1 MAKTTV
7 TTAVM
12 QPTSFDQM
20 ARIIEPLARR
30 EEEYYTTAIQSHT
43 DLMSLSSALSAEDKN
58 SDFYKGTIAPM
69 LNKLSGYADRIA
81 KEGVIS
87 DGAYNRAMMQ
97 DLVKLKGQY
106 AQGATQLK
114 DALTRRA
121 QYNDMA
127 SKARLQDPSA
137 VVLGKDMSIQSF
149 IDDPNKVAPLLFS
162 GEDAK
167 RRAFDYLA
175 AWRNST
181 QDLKLIGNI
190 DRLTRILRTVK
201 GSSAEDVYKAIGQH
215 FSDPKNPLT
224 ELYNQVLHQVKS
236 SYGEDIRK
244 HLDEP
249 EANFALVHG
258 VQRGMIGAAGG
269 DAMTPFED
277 KEAIMNLQHRLA
289 MQRDAVARAHR
300 GSGGHNGGGGGSA
313 DEKGGSINVIARGGG
328 VAVGSAGVKGRTLLN
343 SIYKS
348 AADKYKRL
356 PSPARTP
363 DNFNAILTESY
374 MKAFGSQNLPEVA
387 RILKP
392 TGISWNGNK
401 LVAPSAKSVDGKG
414 IDFVPDFNKL
424 ASTAEINNRLYAL
437 TARNNVAGEF
447 NVSAQTANDILKNAI
462 TGVDGAIYGDKSSY
476 AKLGLNELEGQKV
489 DEFISLVRSGYTP
502 KDAKIGITSD
512 GRPYYEAAFF
522 DNQSQTNKR
531 YRVPLADSKNFQVQ
545 VGAGSALDFN
555 PSDESLMRLKLY
567 LAKVES
573 VQNLKRGSD
582 EIDEEQVMQGQ
593 QAYDIVSQSGVSP
606 AAINLL
612 EQHYGK
618 SKTKGF

>member
-69 LNKLSGYADRIA
+69 LSKLSGYADRIA

-106 AQGATQLK
+106 AQGASQLK

-137 VVLGKDMSIQSF
+137 VVLGKDLSIQSF
-149 IDDPNKVAPLLFS
+149 VDDPNKIAPLLFS

-201 GSSAEDVYKAIGQH
+201 GSSAEDVYKAIGQQ

-224 ELYNQVLHQVKS
+224 ELYNQVLYQVKS

-277 KEAIMNLQHRLA
+277 KEAIMMLQHKLA
-289 MQRDAVARAHR
+289 MQRDAIARAHR
-300 GSGGHNGGGGGSA
+300 GGGGHNGGGGGSA
-313 DEKGGSINVIARGGG
+313 DEKGGSIDVIARGGG

-363 DNFNAILTESY
+363 ENFNAILTESY

-401 LVAPSAKSVDGKG
+401 LVAPSARSADGKG

-437 TARNNVAGEF
+437 TAKNNVAGEF

-462 TGVDGAIYGDKSSY
+462 TGVNGAIYGDKTSY
-476 AKLGLNELEGQKV
+476 AKLGLNDLEGQKV

-531 YRVPLADSKNFQVQ
+531 YRVPLADSKNFQQ
-545 VGAGSALDFN
+545 QAGASSALDFN

-573 VQNLKRGSD
+573 VQNLKRGSG

>member
-69 LNKLSGYADRIA
+69 LSKLSGYADRIA

-106 AQGATQLK
+106 LQGSNQLK

-149 IDDPNKVAPLLFS
+149 IDDPNKIAPLLFS

-224 ELYNQVLHQVKS
+224 ELYNQVLYQVKS

-277 KEAIMNLQHRLA
+277 KEAIMMLQDRLA
-289 MQRDAVARAHR
+289 RARESARHN
-300 GSGGHNGGGGGSA
+300 NGGGHRGGNGGA
-313 DEKGGSINVIARGGG
+313 AGDPDMKGGTITLQARGGG
-328 VAVGSAGVKGRTLLN
+328 KAGIWSGAVGRTLIQ
-343 SIYKS
+343 STYQ
-348 AADKYKRL
+348 AAANRYNRL
-356 PSPARTP
+356 PASSKTPAK
-363 DNFNAILTESY
+363 FSEMLTESFA
-374 MKAFGSQNLPEVA
+374 KTFGSHNLPAVA
-387 RILKP
+387 KVLQP
-392 TGISWNGNK
+392 AGFTWNGNK
-401 LVAPSAKSVDGKG
+401 LLAPSAKSADGKG
-414 IDFVPDFNKL
+414 VRFTPNFN
-424 ASTAEINNRLYAL
+424 AIQSTLEINNGLYAM
-437 TARNNVAGEF
+437 TAKNNVAGSF
-447 NVSAQTANDILKNAI
+447 NISSDTANDILQLAI
-462 TGVDGAIYGDKSSY
+462 TGAYGDDYKRGIIKALTKEGKTSKGDQLGEIDAFVKSFR
-476 AKLGLNELEGQKV
+476 EGT
-489 DEFISLVRSGYTP
+489 RP
-502 KDAKIGITSD
+502 KNARVVQTSD
-512 GRPYYEAAFF
+512 GRMYYEAQYINGSTKQPA
-522 DNQSQTNKR
+522 SIL
-531 YRVPLADSKNFQVQ
+531 VPLSTSRNIQQ
-545 VGAGSALDFN
+545 QMGVGSEYDFN
-555 PSDESLMRLKLY
+555 TSEESLMQKKLF
-567 LAKVES
+567 LAKYQS
-573 VQNLKRGSD
+573 VIENKRAGAS
-582 EIDEEQVMQGQ
+582 IDEDQV
-593 QAYDIVSQSGVSP
+593 
-606 AAINLL
+606 AILDQNMPLL
-612 EQHYGK
+612 LDPTNQIPGY
-618 SKTKGF
+618 

>member
-69 LNKLSGYADRIA
+69 LSKLSGYADRIA

-106 AQGATQLK
+106 AQGASQLK

-149 IDDPNKVAPLLFS
+149 IDDPNKIAPLLFS

-201 GSSAEDVYKAIGQH
+201 GSKAEDVYKAIGQH

-277 KEAIMNLQHRLA
+277 KEAIMMLQDRLA
-289 MQRDAVARAHR
+289 RARESARHN
-300 GSGGHNGGGGGSA
+300 NGGGHRGGNGGAAGSP
-313 DEKGGSINVIARGGG
+313 DMTGGSIDLKARGGG
-328 VAVGSAGVKGRTLLN
+328 RATYSSGAVGDTLLR
-343 SIYKS
+343 STWR
-348 AADKYKRL
+348 AAINKYNRL
-356 PSPARTP
+356 PAPSRTP
-363 DNFNAILTESY
+363 ANLNNIVTEAY
-374 MKAFGSQNLPEVA
+374 AKTFGSQNLPAVSK
-387 RILKP
+387 ILEKAGF
-392 TGISWNGNK
+392 TWTGNK
-401 LVAPSAKSVDGKG
+401 LVAPSKRSADGKG
-414 IDFVPDFNKL
+414 VSYDPNFKGIQYSAEVNNNL
-424 ASTAEINNRLYAL
+424 YRMTAK
-437 TARNNVAGEF
+437 NNVAGSF
-447 NVSAQTANDILKNAI
+447 NISSDVANDILSAALS
-462 TGVDGAIYGDKSSY
+462 GAYGDDYKSRLSGTD
-476 AKLGLNELEGQKV
+476 AKKIETFV
-489 DEFISLVRSGYTP
+489 TSFRSGTRP
-502 KDAKIGITSD
+502 KSARVMQDSD
-512 GRPYYEAAFF
+512 GRWYYEAEYINGSTKAPA
-522 DNQSQTNKR
+522 SIA
-531 YRVPLADSKNFQVQ
+531 VPLSTSRNLQHLM
-545 VGAGSALDFN
+545 GLSSELDFN
-555 PSDESLMRLKLY
+555 TSEESLMQKKLF
-567 LAKVES
+567 LAKYQSIIENKRANATIDPDQVEA
-573 VQNLKRGSD
+573 
-582 EIDEEQVMQGQ
+582 M
-593 QAYDIVSQSGVSP
+593 DIVMDATQNSP
-606 AAINLL
+606 SYLDTASDIFGQNR
-612 EQHYGK
+612 
-618 SKTKGF
+618 

>member
-20 ARIIEPLARR
+20 SRIIEPLARR
-30 EEEYYTTAIQSHT
+30 EEEYYTIAIQSHT

-58 SDFYKGTIAPM
+58 SDFYKGTIAPI
-69 LNKLSGYADRIA
+69 LSKLSGYADRIA
-81 KEGVIS
+81 KEGVVS
-87 DGAYNRAMMQ
+87 DGAYNRVMMQ

-106 AQGATQLK
+106 AQGASQLK

-149 IDDPNKVAPLLFS
+149 IDDPNKVSPLLFS

-201 GSSAEDVYKAIGQH
+201 GSKAEDVYKAIGQH

-277 KEAIMNLQHRLA
+277 KEAIMMLQDRLA
-289 MQRDAVARAHR
+289 RARESARHN
-300 GSGGHNGGGGGSA
+300 NGGGHRNNNGGA
-313 DEKGGSINVIARGGG
+313 AGSPDMTGASIDLKARGGG
-328 VAVGSAGVKGRTLLN
+328 KATYSSGLVGHTLLN
-343 SIYKS
+343 STWR
-348 AADKYKRL
+348 AAVNKFNRL
-356 PSPARTP
+356 PASSRTP
-363 DNFNAILTESY
+363 SAMNDLVTEAY
-374 MKAFGSQNLPEVA
+374 AKTFGSQNLPAVSK
-387 RILKP
+387 ILEKAGF
-392 TGISWNGNK
+392 TWTGNK
-401 LVAPSAKSVDGKG
+401 LVAPSKRSADGKG
-414 IDFVPDFNKL
+414 VDFNPNFL
-424 ASTAEINNRLYAL
+424 GIQYSADVNNNLYRMTAK
-437 TARNNVAGEF
+437 NNVAGSF
-447 NVSAQTANDILKNAI
+447 NISSDVANDILSAALS
-462 TGVDGAIYGDKSSY
+462 GAYGNDYKSRLSGTD
-476 AKLGLNELEGQKV
+476 AKKIETFV
-489 DEFISLVRSGYTP
+489 TSFRSGTRP
-502 KDAKIGITSD
+502 KSARVMQDSD
-512 GRPYYEAAFF
+512 GRWYYEAEYINGSTKAPA
-522 DNQSQTNKR
+522 SIA
-531 YRVPLADSKNFQVQ
+531 VPLSTSRNLQHLM
-545 VGAGSALDFN
+545 GLSSELDFN
-555 PSDESLMRLKLY
+555 TSEESLMQKKLF
-567 LAKVES
+567 LAKYQSIIENKRASATIDPDQVEA
-573 VQNLKRGSD
+573 
-582 EIDEEQVMQGQ
+582 M
-593 QAYDIVSQSGVSP
+593 DIVMDAAQNSP
-606 AAINLL
+606 SYLDTASDIFGQNR
-612 EQHYGK
+612 
-618 SKTKGF
+618 

>member
-69 LNKLSGYADRIA
+69 LSKLSGYADRIA

-106 AQGATQLK
+106 MQSSTQLK

-149 IDDPNKVAPLLFS
+149 IDDPNKIAPLLFS

-277 KEAIMNLQHRLA
+277 KEAIICFSI
-289 MQRDAVARAHR
+289 
-300 GSGGHNGGGGGSA
+300 GSLCS
-313 DEKGGSINVIARGGG
+313 V
-328 VAVGSAGVKGRTLLN
+328 TLLQ
-343 SIYKS
+343 
-348 AADKYKRL
+348 
-356 PSPARTP
+356 
-363 DNFNAILTESY
+363 E
-374 MKAFGSQNLPEVA
+374 
-387 RILKP
+387 RIVVVVVI
-392 TGISWNGNK
+392 TVVMG
-401 LVAPSAKSVDGKG
+401 VMV
-414 IDFVPDFNKL
+414 VP
-424 ASTAEINNRLYAL
+424 I
-437 TARNNVAGEF
+437 
-447 NVSAQTANDILKNAI
+447 
-462 TGVDGAIYGDKSSY
+462 
-476 AKLGLNELEGQKV
+476 
-489 DEFISLVRSGYTP
+489 
-502 KDAKIGITSD
+502 
-512 GRPYYEAAFF
+512 
-522 DNQSQTNKR
+522 
-531 YRVPLADSKNFQVQ
+531 
-545 VGAGSALDFN
+545 
-555 PSDESLMRLKLY
+555 
-567 LAKVES
+567 
-573 VQNLKRGSD
+573 
-582 EIDEEQVMQGQ
+582 
-593 QAYDIVSQSGVSP
+593 
-606 AAINLL
+606 
-612 EQHYGK
+612 
-618 SKTKGF
+618 

>member
-1 MAKTTV
+1 MTKTTV

-69 LNKLSGYADRIA
+69 LSKLSGYADRIA

-106 AQGATQLK
+106 AQGASQLK

-137 VVLGKDMSIQSF
+137 VVLGKDLSIQSF
-149 IDDPNKVAPLLFS
+149 IDDPNKVSPLLFS
-162 GEDAK
+162 GEDARK
-167 RRAFDYLA
+167 RAFDYLA

-181 QDLKLIGNI
+181 QDLNLIGNI

-201 GSSAEDVYKAIGQH
+201 GSKAEDVYKAIGQH

-277 KEAIMNLQHRLA
+277 KEAIMMLQDKLA
-289 MQRDAVARAHR
+289 RARDAARP
-300 GSGGHNGGGGGSA
+300 HNGGGHRGGNGGAAGSP
-313 DEKGGSINVIARGGG
+313 DMTGGSIDLKARGGG
-328 VAVGSAGVKGRTLLN
+328 RATYSSGAVGDTLLR
-343 SIYKS
+343 STWR
-348 AADKYKRL
+348 AAINKYNRL
-356 PSPARTP
+356 PESSRTP
-363 DNFNAILTESY
+363 ANLNNIVTEAY
-374 MKAFGSQNLPEVA
+374 AKTFGSQNLPAVSK
-387 RILKP
+387 ILEKAGF
-392 TGISWNGNK
+392 TWTGNK
-401 LVAPSAKSVDGKG
+401 LVAPSKRSADGKG
-414 IDFVPDFNKL
+414 VSYDPNFKGIQYSADLNNSL
-424 ASTAEINNRLYAL
+424 YRMTAK
-437 TARNNVAGEF
+437 NNVAGSF
-447 NVSAQTANDILKNAI
+447 NISSDVANDILSAALS
-462 TGVDGAIYGDKSSY
+462 GAYGDDYKSRLSGTD
-476 AKLGLNELEGQKV
+476 AKKIETFV
-489 DEFISLVRSGYTP
+489 TSFRSGTRP
-502 KDAKIGITSD
+502 KSARVMQDSD
-512 GRPYYEAAFF
+512 GRWYYEAEYINGSTKAPA
-522 DNQSQTNKR
+522 SIA
-531 YRVPLADSKNFQVQ
+531 VPLSTSRNLQHLM
-545 VGAGSALDFN
+545 GLSSELDFN
-555 PSDESLMRLKLY
+555 TSEESLMQKKLF
-567 LAKVES
+567 LAKYQSIIENKRASATIDPDQVEA
-573 VQNLKRGSD
+573 
-582 EIDEEQVMQGQ
+582 M
-593 QAYDIVSQSGVSP
+593 DIVMDAAQNSP
-606 AAINLL
+606 SYLDTASDIFGQNR
-612 EQHYGK
+612 
-618 SKTKGF
+618 

>member
-69 LNKLSGYADRIA
+69 LSKLSGYADRIA

-106 AQGATQLK
+106 LQGSNQLK

-149 IDDPNKVAPLLFS
+149 IDDPNKVSPLLFS

-201 GSSAEDVYKAIGQH
+201 GSKAEDVYKAIGQH

-249 EANFALVHG
+249 EANFALIHG

-277 KEAIMNLQHRLA
+277 KEAIMMLQDRLA
-289 MQRDAVARAHR
+289 RARESARHN
-300 GSGGHNGGGGGSA
+300 NGGGHRGGNGGASG
-313 DEKGGSINVIARGGG
+313 DPDMKGGTITLQARGGG
-328 VAVGSAGVKGRTLLN
+328 KAGIWSGTVGRTLIQ
-343 SIYKS
+343 STYQ
-348 AADKYKRL
+348 AAANRYNRL
-356 PSPARTP
+356 PASSKTPAK
-363 DNFNAILTESY
+363 FSEMLTESFA
-374 MKAFGSQNLPEVA
+374 KTFGSQNLPAVA
-387 RILKP
+387 KVLQP
-392 TGISWNGNK
+392 AGFTWNGNK
-401 LVAPSAKSVDGKG
+401 LVVQSTKSSDGKG
-414 IDFVPDFNKL
+414 VRFTPNFN
-424 ASTAEINNRLYAL
+424 AIQSTREINNGLYDM
-437 TARNNVAGEF
+437 TAKNNVAGYF
-447 NVSAQTANDILKNAI
+447 NVSSDTANDILELAI
-462 TGVDGAIYGDKSSY
+462 TGAYEDDYKRGITKALTKEGKTSKSDQ
-476 AKLGLNELEGQKV
+476 LGKIDAFVKSFREGT
-489 DEFISLVRSGYTP
+489 RP
-502 KDAKIGITSD
+502 KNARVVQTSD
-512 GRPYYEAAFF
+512 GRMYYEAQYINGSTKKPA
-522 DNQSQTNKR
+522 SIL
-531 YRVPLADSKNFQVQ
+531 VPLSTSRNIQQ
-545 VGAGSALDFN
+545 QMGVGSEYDFN
-555 PSDESLMRLKLY
+555 TSEESLMQKKLFM
-567 LAKVES
+567 AKYQS
-573 VQNLKRGSD
+573 VIENKRAGAS
-582 EIDEEQVMQGQ
+582 IDEDQV
-593 QAYDIVSQSGVSP
+593 
-606 AAINLL
+606 AILDQNMPLL
-612 EQHYGK
+612 LDPTNQIPGY
-618 SKTKGF
+618 

>member
-69 LNKLSGYADRIA
+69 LSKLSGYADRIA

-149 IDDPNKVAPLLFS
+149 IDDPNKIAPLLFS

-201 GSSAEDVYKAIGQH
+201 GSRAEDVYKAIGQH

-224 ELYNQVLHQVKS
+224 ELYNQVLYQVKS

-249 EANFALVHG
+249 EANFALAHG

-277 KEAIMNLQHRLA
+277 KEAIMMLQHRLA
-289 MQRDAVARAHR
+289 MARDAARPR
-300 GSGGHNGGGGGSA
+300 SGGGHNGGNGGAAG
-313 DEKGGSINVIARGGG
+313 DPYMKGGTITLQARGGG
-328 VAVGSAGVKGRTLLN
+328 RAGIWSGAVGRTLIQ
-343 SIYKS
+343 STYQ
-348 AADKYKRL
+348 AAANRYNRL
-356 PSPARTP
+356 PASSKTPAK
-363 DNFNAILTESY
+363 FSEMLTESFV
-374 MKAFGSQNLPEVA
+374 KTFGSHNLPAVA
-387 RILKP
+387 KVLQP
-392 TGISWNGNK
+392 AGFTWNGNK
-401 LVAPSAKSVDGKG
+401 LLAPSEKSADGKG
-414 IDFVPDFNKL
+414 VRFTPNFN
-424 ASTAEINNRLYAL
+424 AIQSTPEINNGLYAM
-437 TARNNVAGEF
+437 TANNNVAGYF
-447 NVSAQTANDILKNAI
+447 NVSADTANDILQLAI
-462 TGVDGAIYGDKSSY
+462 TGEYGDDYKRGVIKQI
-476 AKLGLNELEGQKV
+476 AKGNNTSKNDQLGGIDAFVTSFRNGT
-489 DEFISLVRSGYTP
+489 RP
-502 KDAKIGITSD
+502 KAARIMQTSD
-512 GRPYYEAAFF
+512 GRLYYEAQYIDGDTKKPASILVPLSTSRNIQQQMGVRSEYDFNTSEESLIQKKLF
-522 DNQSQTNKR
+522 MAKFQSVIENKR
-531 YRVPLADSKNFQVQ
+531 A
-545 VGAGSALDFN
+545 GAS
-555 PSDESLMRLKLY
+555 
-567 LAKVES
+567 
-573 VQNLKRGSD
+573 
-582 EIDEEQVMQGQ
+582 IDEDQV
-593 QAYDIVSQSGVSP
+593 
-606 AAINLL
+606 AILDQNMPLL
-612 EQHYGK
+612 LDPTNQNPGY
-618 SKTKGF
+618 

>member
-69 LNKLSGYADRIA
+69 LSKLSGYADRIA

-106 AQGATQLK
+106 MQSSTQLK

-149 IDDPNKVAPLLFS
+149 IDDPNKIAPLLFS
-162 GEDAK
+162 GEDARK
-167 RRAFDYLA
+167 RAFDYLA

-201 GSSAEDVYKAIGQH
+201 GSKAEDVYKAIGQH

-249 EANFALVHG
+249 EANFALIHG

-277 KEAIMNLQHRLA
+277 KEAIMMLQDKLA
-289 MQRDAVARAHR
+289 RARDAARP
-300 GSGGHNGGGGGSA
+300 HNGGGHRGGNGGAAGSPDMA
-313 DEKGGSINVIARGGG
+313 GGSIDLKARGGG
-328 VAVGSAGVKGRTLLN
+328 RATYSSGAVGDTLLR
-343 SIYKS
+343 STWR
-348 AADKYKRL
+348 AAINKYNRL
-356 PSPARTP
+356 PESSRTP
-363 DNFNAILTESY
+363 ANLNNIVTEAY
-374 MKAFGSQNLPEVA
+374 AKTFGSQNLPAVSK
-387 RILKP
+387 ILEKAGF
-392 TGISWNGNK
+392 TWTGNK
-401 LVAPSAKSVDGKG
+401 LVAPSKRSADGKG
-414 IDFVPDFNKL
+414 VSYDPNFKGIQYSADLNNSL
-424 ASTAEINNRLYAL
+424 YRMTAK
-437 TARNNVAGEF
+437 NNVAGSF
-447 NVSAQTANDILKNAI
+447 NISSDVANDILSAALS
-462 TGVDGAIYGDKSSY
+462 GAYGDDYKSRLSGTD
-476 AKLGLNELEGQKV
+476 AKKIETFV
-489 DEFISLVRSGYTP
+489 TSFRSGTRP
-502 KDAKIGITSD
+502 KSARVMQDSD
-512 GRPYYEAAFF
+512 GRWYYEAEYINGSTKAPA
-522 DNQSQTNKR
+522 SIA
-531 YRVPLADSKNFQVQ
+531 VPLSTSRNLQHLM
-545 VGAGSALDFN
+545 GLSSELDFN
-555 PSDESLMRLKLY
+555 TSEESLMQKKLF
-567 LAKVES
+567 LAKYQSIIENKRASATIDPDQVEA
-573 VQNLKRGSD
+573 
-582 EIDEEQVMQGQ
+582 M
-593 QAYDIVSQSGVSP
+593 DIVMDAAQNSP
-606 AAINLL
+606 SYLDIASDIFGQNR
-612 EQHYGK
+612 
-618 SKTKGF
+618 

>member
-69 LNKLSGYADRIA
+69 LSKLSGYADRIA

-106 AQGATQLK
+106 AQGASQLK

-137 VVLGKDMSIQSF
+137 VVLGKDLSIQSF
-149 IDDPNKVAPLLFS
+149 IDDPNKIAPLLFS
-162 GEDAK
+162 GEDARK
-167 RRAFDYLA
+167 RAFDYLS

-201 GSSAEDVYKAIGQH
+201 GSKAEDVYKAIGQH
-215 FSDPKNPLT
+215 FSDPNNPLT

-258 VQRGMIGAAGG
+258 VQRGMIGAVGG

-277 KEAIMNLQHRLA
+277 KEAIMMLQDKL
-289 MQRDAVARAHR
+289 ARARESARHN
-300 GSGGHNGGGGGSA
+300 NGGGHRGGNGGAAGSP
-313 DEKGGSINVIARGGG
+313 DMTGGSIDLKARGGG
-328 VAVGSAGVKGRTLLN
+328 RATYSSGAVGDTLLR
-343 SIYKS
+343 STWR
-348 AADKYKRL
+348 AAINKYNRL
-356 PSPARTP
+356 PAPSRTP
-363 DNFNAILTESY
+363 ANLNNIVTEAY
-374 MKAFGSQNLPEVA
+374 AKTFGSQNLPAVSK
-387 RILKP
+387 ILEKAGF
-392 TGISWNGNK
+392 TWTGNK
-401 LVAPSAKSVDGKG
+401 LVAPSKRSADGKG
-414 IDFVPDFNKL
+414 VSYDPNFKGIQYSAEVNNNL
-424 ASTAEINNRLYAL
+424 YRMTAK
-437 TARNNVAGEF
+437 NNVAGSF
-447 NVSAQTANDILKNAI
+447 NISSDVANDILSAALS
-462 TGVDGAIYGDKSSY
+462 GAYGDDYKSRLSGTD
-476 AKLGLNELEGQKV
+476 AKKIETFV
-489 DEFISLVRSGYTP
+489 TSFRSGTRP
-502 KDAKIGITSD
+502 KSARVMQDSD
-512 GRPYYEAAFF
+512 GRWYYEAEYINGSTKAPA
-522 DNQSQTNKR
+522 SIA
-531 YRVPLADSKNFQVQ
+531 VPLSTSRNLQHLM
-545 VGAGSALDFN
+545 GLSSELDFN
-555 PSDESLMRLKLY
+555 TSEESLMQKKLF
-567 LAKVES
+567 LAKYQSIIENKRANATIDPDQVEA
-573 VQNLKRGSD
+573 
-582 EIDEEQVMQGQ
+582 M
-593 QAYDIVSQSGVSP
+593 DIVMDAAQNSP
-606 AAINLL
+606 SYLDTASDIFGQNR
-612 EQHYGK
+612 
-618 SKTKGF
+618 

>member
-69 LNKLSGYADRIA
+69 LSKLSGYADRIA

-106 AQGATQLK
+106 AQGTTQLK

-127 SKARLQDPSA
+127 AKARLQDPSA

-167 RRAFDYLA
+167 KRAFDYLA

-201 GSSAEDVYKAIGQH
+201 GSSAEDVYKAIGQQ

-224 ELYNQVLHQVKS
+224 ELYNQVLYQVKS

-277 KEAIMNLQHRLA
+277 KEAIMMLQDRLA
-289 MQRDAVARAHR
+289 RARESARHN
-300 GSGGHNGGGGGSA
+300 NGGGHRGGNA
-313 DEKGGSINVIARGGG
+313 GAAGRPDMTGGSIDLIARGGG
-328 VAVGSAGVKGRTLLN
+328 RAGVNSGAVGVTLLQ
-343 SIYKS
+343 STWQ
-348 AADKYKRL
+348 AAMNKYNRL
-356 PSPARTP
+356 PAPSRTP
-363 DNFNAILTESY
+363 ANLNKLVTDSFAKT
-374 MKAFGSQNLPEVA
+374 FGSQNLPAVS
-387 RILKP
+387 RILQKA
-392 TGISWNGNK
+392 GFAWNGNV
-401 LVAPSAKSVDGKG
+401 LVAPSTKLSDGKG
-414 IDFVPDFNKL
+414 VAYNPNFL
-424 ASTAEINNRLYAL
+424 AIPSTAEVNNSLYGM
-437 TARNNVAGEF
+437 TAKNNVAGYF
-447 NVSAQTANDILKNAI
+447 NISADAANDILSAA
-462 TGVDGAIYGDKSSY
+462 VSGAYGDDYKSRLSGTD
-476 AKLGLNELEGQKV
+476 ASTIGKFV
-489 DEFISLVRSGYTP
+489 DSFRGGTRP
-502 KDAKIGITSD
+502 KSARVMQTSD
-512 GRPYYEAAFF
+512 GRWYYEAEYVNGEA
-522 DNQSQTNKR
+522 KR
-531 YRVPLADSKNFQVQ
+531 PASIRVPLSTSRNLQHLM
-545 VGAGSALDFN
+545 GLSSELDFN
-555 PSDESLMRLKLY
+555 TSEESLMQKKLL
-567 LAKVES
+567 LAKYQSIIENKRANATIDPDQVEA
-573 VQNLKRGSD
+573 L
-582 EIDEEQVMQGQ
+582 
-593 QAYDIVSQSGVSP
+593 DIVMD
-606 AAINLL
+606 AAQNGPSFMDTSRSAFGLD
-612 EQHYGK
+612 Q
-618 SKTKGF
+618 

>member
-58 SDFYKGTIAPM
+58 SDFYKGTIAPI
-69 LNKLSGYADRIA
+69 LSKLSGYADRIA
-81 KEGVIS
+81 KEGVVS
-87 DGAYNRAMMQ
+87 DGAYNRVMMQ

-137 VVLGKDMSIQSF
+137 VVLGKDLSIQSF
-149 IDDPNKVAPLLFS
+149 IDDPNKVSPLLFS
-162 GEDAK
+162 GEDARK
-167 RRAFDYLA
+167 RAFDYLA

-201 GSSAEDVYKAIGQH
+201 GSKAEDVYKAIGQH

-277 KEAIMNLQHRLA
+277 KEAIMNLQHKLA
-289 MQRDAVARAHR
+289 MARDAARP
-300 GSGGHNGGGGGSA
+300 HNGGGHRGNNGGAAGSP
-313 DEKGGSINVIARGGG
+313 DMTGGSIDLKARGGG
-328 VAVGSAGVKGRTLLN
+328 KATYSSGLVGHTLLN
-343 SIYKS
+343 STWR
-348 AADKYKRL
+348 AAVNKFNRL
-356 PSPARTP
+356 PASSRTP
-363 DNFNAILTESY
+363 SAMNDLVTEAY
-374 MKAFGSQNLPEVA
+374 AKTFGSQNLPAVSK
-387 RILKP
+387 ILQKAGF
-392 TGISWNGNK
+392 TWTGNK
-401 LVAPSAKSVDGKG
+401 LVAPTKKSADGKG
-414 IDFVPDFNKL
+414 VDFNPNFL
-424 ASTAEINNRLYAL
+424 GIQYSADVNNNLYSMTAK
-437 TARNNVAGEF
+437 NNVAGSF
-447 NVSAQTANDILKNAI
+447 NVSSDVANDILSAALA
-462 TGVDGAIYGDKSSY
+462 GAYGNDYKSRLGKTDAGKLDKFVTS
-476 AKLGLNELEGQKV
+476 
-489 DEFISLVRSGYTP
+489 FRSGTRP
-502 KDAKIGITSD
+502 KSARVMQDSD
-512 GRPYYEAAFF
+512 GRWYYEAEYIDGSTKAPA
-522 DNQSQTNKR
+522 SIA
-531 YRVPLADSKNFQVQ
+531 VPLSTSRNLQHLM
-545 VGAGSALDFN
+545 GLSSELDFN
-555 PSDESLMRLKLY
+555 TSEESLMQKKLL
-567 LAKVES
+567 LAKYQSIIDNKRASATIDQDEVEG
-573 VQNLKRGSD
+573 LD
-582 EIDEEQVMQGQ
+582 MVMDM
-593 QAYDIVSQSGVSP
+593 AQSSP
-606 AAINLL
+606 TLL
-612 EQHYGK
+612 ESMSGMP
-618 SKTKGF
+618 GFHR